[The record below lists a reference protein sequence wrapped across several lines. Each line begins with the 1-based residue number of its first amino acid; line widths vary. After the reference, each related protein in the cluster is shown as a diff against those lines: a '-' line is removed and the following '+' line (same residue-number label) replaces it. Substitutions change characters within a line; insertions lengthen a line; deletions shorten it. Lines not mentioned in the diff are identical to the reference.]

1 MRGLRQWINDT
12 VIVSTSSFDVK
23 GRLSDVRGGVV
34 VLKDSVA
41 LNGNVDTPVDG
52 VLVIPEGRVRY
63 VQMP

>member
-23 GRLSDVRGGVV
+23 GRLSDVRGGVI

-63 VQMP
+63 VQVP